1 MTAPRPTPFELGQR
15 RGEQIA
21 AGHPIPAAL
30 AERLAL
36 LLRPAVAGERRA
48 S

>member
-1 MTAPRPTPFELGQR
+1 MTVTGPTPFEMGQR

-21 AGHPIPAAL
+21 AGHPLPAVL

-36 LLRPAVAGERRA
+36 LLRPAVVAERRA